1 MAFETLN
8 LILSTALSIT
18 FMQCC
23 KIVLMF
29 YNDRIKAVL
38 MALYYVINFN
48 KQNIYGKSN

>member
-1 MAFETLN
+1 MAIETLI

-29 YNDRIKAVL
+29 YNGMGIRNGCLPTQRIWQL
-38 MALYYVINFN
+38 FFIPC
-48 KQNIYGKSN
+48 

>member
-1 MAFETLN
+1 MVFETLN

-29 YNDRIKAVL
+29 YNGSDMKRQH
-38 MALYYVINFN
+38 
-48 KQNIYGKSN
+48 KQNLILTKYQIK